1 MSCGTGEC
9 GCGCGE
15 LHHIRVK
22 LGAALKVGAKE
33 FEGEGPKAGGLERS
47 DSPEGEGRRL

>member
-15 LHHIRVK
+15 LHSIHVRPQPAVK
-22 LGAALKVGAKE
+22 TEAKE
-33 FEGEGPKAGGLERS
+33 HEAEGPKAVLAGDLKQSHGS
-47 DSPEGEGRRL
+47 KG